1 MKLYSNR
8 QINKISFI
16 LAVLIFFFISI
27 YIPKLYTTINSY
39 IYYKSQPN
47 ITQEY
52 E

>member
-1 MKLYSNR
+1 MKFYSNK
-8 QINKISFI
+8 QINILSFI
-16 LAVLIFFFISI
+16 ITVLIFFFIVI

-52 E
+52 